1 MIAAASAS
9 VLKISSKYIMQKSLY
24 DLIPH
29 EIVVR
34 DDLKLRLLVSD
45 DASRIFEIFQADPD
59 IQNRVTWTSGLK
71 TFDDIQ
77 ERIRKFSDND
87 ELRYAI
93 VGNNQVVGYI
103 GAWKDKGWFG
113 VTHPD
118 DYGYG
123 YFCDP
128 TKRGSGI
135 VTDAAKALMS
145 NVESVV
151 YVKTFSLY
159 IEDSNPASQAVAKR
173 LGFVRT
179 DETYLEP
186 ILGST
191 ERRYI
196 REVAPA
202 K

>member
-1 MIAAASAS
+1 ME
-9 VLKISSKYIMQKSLY
+9 KSLY
-24 DLIPH
+24 ELMPH
-29 EIVVR
+29 EIIVR
-34 DDLKLRLLVSD
+34 NDLRLRLIVPN
-45 DASRIFEIFQADPD
+45 DAERIFAIFQADPD

-71 TFDDIQ
+71 TLDDV
-77 ERIRKFSDND
+77 ENRIRKFADND

-93 VGNNQVVGYI
+93 VYQDELVGYI

-113 VTHPD
+113 TVQPG

-128 TKRGSGI
+128 TKRGKGI
-135 VTDAAKALMS
+135 ITDAANALMS
-145 NVESVV
+145 SVESVV
-151 YVKTFSLY
+151 DVKTFSLY

-196 REVAPA
+196 REVIPTQ
-202 K
+202 